1 MNVQRLIG
9 ARLSHRVP
17 LEIYCQMGK
26 FINLAPAMLAV
37 QSRSR
42 ASWRD
47 LVPFVTISKASM
59 PRGGE
64 ASHVRENGCLPLN
77 SP

>member
-1 MNVQRLIG
+1 
-9 ARLSHRVP
+9 
-17 LEIYCQMGK
+17 MGK